1 MRRLLLILIALLV
14 PITVLAQP
22 SSLIAWTP
30 QTLKLVK
37 NGDLNK
43 GKALSKSCQSCHG
56 QTGEG
61 MKAQQVDGETLP
73 AVPALAGQLANYTY
87 KQLRDYFDGTRS
99 HASMTA
105 IAKGLSQQDAA
116 DLAAWY
122 SSLTL
127 PKNESKN
134 EATNRAKTLATEGDN
149 KRILP
154 ACFVC
159 HGSSGA
165 GEKMDSP
172 MLAKQQ
178 ADYLVSTLQ
187 EYKNGERHNDIY
199 SRMRLIAQQL
209 SEQDIKEI
217 AQYYQQL
224 D

>member
-1 MRRLLLILIALLV
+1 MRRILLILIALLV
-14 PITVLAQP
+14 PLTVLAQP

-37 NGDLNK
+37 NGNLNK
-43 GKALSKSCQSCHG
+43 GKVLSESCQSCHG

-61 MKAQQVDGETLP
+61 MKAQLIDGETIP
-73 AVPALAGQLANYTY
+73 AVPALAGQVANYTY
-87 KQLRDYFDGTRS
+87 KQLRDYFDGKRN
-99 HASMTA
+99 HASMSA
-105 IAKGLSQQDAA
+105 IAKGLSEQDAA
-116 DLAAWY
+116 DLAVWY

-127 PKNESKN
+127 PNNESKS
-134 EATNRAKTLATEGDN
+134 EPTVRAKKLVTEGDD

-159 HGSSGA
+159 HGSNGA

-178 ADYLVSTLQ
+178 TDYLVSTLL
-187 EYKNGERHNDIY
+187 EYKKGDRHNDIY

-224 D
+224 N